1 MKPWLQVVIPHK
13 DIREGRIGDFAA
25 DLGSILKEKATAEY
39 LDPETFF
46 RRTYFTRG
54 LENIVKDVLLTLS
67 GRETSK
73 IIQIQTPFGGG
84 KTHALVSLYHLIK
97 SGGKVA
103 HMTEVKKIL
112 KTVGLTSFPEAR
124 VAVFVG
130 TMYDPLKGKTP
141 WGEIAEQL
149 GAYEQVKEHDVKR
162 ITPGREILEELLK
175 KSQPV
180 LILIDE
186 LTEYIVKAR
195 EFEDQ
200 ILAFCQ
206 ELTEAVKSSKRC
218 VLLCTLP
225 SSAPYGE
232 RGEKVLNQLQRIFGR
247 MQMIYTPVEGE
258 EIYEILRKRLFE
270 DLGDEKDREAVIG
283 EYFDLYQK
291 LGEEVPREAREVAY
305 KEKMRKSY
313 PFHPELI
320 DVLFERWGTIPTFQ
334 RTRGVLRIL
343 AEVVS
348 DLFLREDPAPLIQPV
363 NINLANPRIRRL
375 FIEHIG
381 EPFESVIKS
390 DIAGD
395 DAKTVRID
403 RHMGTEYVKFK
414 IASGLATCIFFYS
427 FSGGERKGVTAQR
440 LRLAF
445 LRPGVPPAIIG
456 DALRRLEDIDG
467 PLYLHFERNLY
478 YFSSRVGLNRLII
491 EREEAVREEDLE
503 REVRERIEKM
513 AGKDFKV
520 SIWPKA
526 SVDIPDDKKLKLAIL
541 SFDLTMQNPKTGE
554 FISEALTTYSTGFRT
569 YKNTLVFLVADQ
581 SEYDSLRTEAK
592 RYLALK
598 AISED
603 REMAKTLSEEDKE
616 RVKQRLKDVD
626 SSVLHKIISVYRYLA
641 KASREGFETRDMG
654 TPTLG
659 ERLTL
664 TGRVRDFLID
674 QEILLNKLAP
684 KVLLERVFS
693 KGEDKK
699 SFSEIWEAFLK
710 YPELPMLEDENVLKN
725 TIIQGVRDGVLGI
738 DIGGKIRYLENVA
751 LSELADDTLVLRK
764 EVAEMMKKEAEG
776 VPPVSGIGVAPP
788 ITGTGPPGGKAPERG
803 PVQLEAVRRI
813 EITAQVPWEKL
824 SDLIKGVLAPLH
836 REGAQVA
843 PLEVKIEA
851 FSEKGISRNTVNIT
865 IKETLNQIGA
875 KVVEENIEPFKTTG

>member
-25 DLGSILKEKATAEY
+25 DLRSILRNEATVEY

-46 RRTYFTRG
+46 RRTHFTRG
-54 LENIVKDVLLTLS
+54 LENIIKDVFLTLS
-67 GRETSK
+67 GREASK

-97 SGGKVA
+97 SGERVS
-103 HMTEVKKIL
+103 HMAEVKKVL
-112 KTVGLTSFPEAR
+112 KDIGLTKVPEAK

-130 TMYDPLKGKTP
+130 TVPDPLKGKTP

-149 GAYEQVKEHDVKR
+149 GVYEEVKEHDVKR
-162 ITPGREILEELLK
+162 IAPGREILEKILNANR
-175 KSQPV
+175 PV

-186 LTEYIVKAR
+186 LTVYTVGAK

-200 ILAFCQ
+200 IFVFCQ
-206 ELTEAVKSSKRC
+206 ELTEAIKSSKQC

-258 EIYEILRKRLFE
+258 EVYEILRKRLFE
-270 DLGDEKDREAVIG
+270 DLGDEKEREAVIG

-348 DLFLREDPAPLIQPV
+348 DLFSREDPAPLIQPV

-375 FIEHIG
+375 FIEHVG
-381 EPFESVIKS
+381 EVFESVIKS
-390 DIAGD
+390 DIAGG
-395 DAKTVRID
+395 DAKAVNID
-403 RHMGTEYVKFK
+403 RHMGSEYSKYR

-467 PLYLHFERNLY
+467 PLYLHLERNLY

-503 REVRERIEKM
+503 KEIRERVEKIV
-513 AGKDFKV
+513 GGDFKV
-520 SIWPKA
+520 SLWPRTSA
-526 SVDIPDDKKLKLAIL
+526 DIPDDKKLKLAIL
-541 SFDLTMQNPKTGE
+541 SFDLMMQNPRTEE
-554 FISEALTTYSTGFRT
+554 FIREALIKYSTGFRT
-569 YKNTLVFLVADQ
+569 YKNNLMFLIADLN
-581 SEYDSLRTEAK
+581 EYDVLRAETK
-592 RYLALK
+592 RFLALK
-598 AISED
+598 AIDED

-616 RVKQRLKDVD
+616 RVKQRLKEVD
-626 SSVLHKIISVYRYLA
+626 SSSTRMRYRIISVYRYLA
-641 KASREGFETRDMG
+641 KASRDGFETRDMG

-659 ERLTL
+659 EKSTL
-664 TGRVRDFLID
+664 TGRVKSFLMD
-674 QEILLNKLAP
+674 QELLLNKLAP
-684 KVLLERVFS
+684 KVLLEKVFS
-693 KGEDKK
+693 KDEDRK
-699 SFSEIWEAFLK
+699 SFSEIWEAFMK
-710 YPELPMLEDENVLKN
+710 YPGLPLLEDENVLKN
-725 TIIQGVRDGVLGI
+725 TIIQGVRDGVFGI
-738 DIGGKIRYLENVA
+738 AVGETVHYLENVPI
-751 LSELADDTLVLRK
+751 SVITDDTVVLRK
-764 EVAEMMKKEAEG
+764 EVAERMKKEVG
-776 VPPVSGIGVAPP
+776 VVQPAPSVSAAPPVTVVTPP
-788 ITGTGPPGGKAPERG
+788 VGKPSEAKPPPPGI
-803 PVQLEAVRRI
+803 VRRI

-843 PLEVKIEA
+843 PLEVRIEA
-851 FSEKGISRNTVNIT
+851 TSEKGISRNTVNIT
-865 IKETLNQIGA
+865 VKETLNQIGA
-875 KVVEENIEPFKTTG
+875 KVVEEKIEEA